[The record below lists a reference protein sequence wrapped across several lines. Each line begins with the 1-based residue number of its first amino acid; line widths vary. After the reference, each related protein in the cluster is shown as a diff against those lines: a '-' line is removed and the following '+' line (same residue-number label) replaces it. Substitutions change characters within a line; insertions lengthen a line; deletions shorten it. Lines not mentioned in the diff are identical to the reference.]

1 MVCPRQYRLRLIIS
15 QYLYHHLRRT
25 VNGQSDYHSGTRNRP
40 SRPYAPP
47 QRARPMTPNSS
58 PIPDHV
64 LSLPLRMRVSLWMAL
79 GTAMGLPIDALVKS
93 INAELISAKRKLGG
107 KRLNLTDAERL
118 QRAQY
123 ASALIGPFR
132 EMFQWIVSPD
142 SLIKWLKRYQERQA
156 NGGATP
162 KQEKSKRPWIGQEK
176 VEAILKFYDSGLTG
190 LSRIVGEMG
199 KCGLNVVESTV
210 RRVLTAHARAPTP
223 HNHRKGS
230 SWAQFWNRH
239 APHTV
244 GADFIQIPI
253 GLFGKIVNAFVFVAI
268 EHDTRKI
275 HLLGITTHPTD
286 DWIANCLRSVTMA
299 GEPLAGRRHWI
310 IDNDG
315 KYSDRTAAVLGK
327 RLIWTCIE
335 APDMNSF
342 IERWNRSAQDECLN
356 HVVMLSESMLRH
368 YVESYIKH
376 YNSER
381 PHQGIGN
388 VPVGPWTVGTGEIV
402 CDESLD
408 GLLKSFRRAA

>member
-1 MVCPRQYRLRLIIS
+1 MS
-15 QYLYHHLRRT
+15 T
-25 VNGQSDYHSGTRNRP
+25 T
-40 SRPYAPP
+40 
-47 QRARPMTPNSS
+47 TT

-64 LSLPLRMRVSLWMAL
+64 LSLPLRIRVSLWMAL
-79 GTAMGLPIDALVKS
+79 GTAMGLPIDALVKL

-123 ASALIGPFR
+123 ASALVGPFR

-142 SLIKWLKRYQERQA
+142 CLIKWHKRYQERQA

-162 KQEKSKRPWIGQEK
+162 KKVQSNRPWIGQEK
-176 VEAILKFYDSGLTG
+176 VDEILRIYDSGLTG
-190 LSRIVGEMG
+190 LSRIVGEMK
-199 KCGLNVVESTV
+199 KCGLDVVESTV
-210 RRVLTAHARAPTP
+210 RRVLTAHARPPTP

-230 SWAQFWNRH
+230 TWAQFWNCH
-239 APHTV
+239 AAHTV

-253 GLFGKIVNAFVFVAI
+253 GFFGKIVNAFVFVAI
-268 EHDTRKI
+268 ENDTRKV

-286 DWIANCLRSVTMA
+286 DWVANCLRAATMA

-315 KYSDRTAAVLGK
+315 NYGNRTTAVLGK
-327 RLIWTCIE
+327 HLIWTCVE

-342 IERWNRSAQDECLN
+342 IERWNLSIQSECLD
-356 HVVMLSESMLRH
+356 HVVMLSETMLRH

-376 YNSER
+376 YKWASYYA
-381 PHQGIGN
+381 
-388 VPVGPWTVGTGEIV
+388 
-402 CDESLD
+402 
-408 GLLKSFRRAA
+408 FRACA